1 MLLESNY
8 VLSMLYHLF
17 MYVDPISV
25 KCVHAHAHSP
35 SHSRQCNSMLHTQT
49 HTSLTILYAFACVGT
64 ETFQSLIV
72 LYIQNILKYTTV
84 YESEPSAHTIL
95 TQTP

>member
-49 HTSLTILYAFACVGT
+49 HTSHDFICVHFEFACVGT
-64 ETFQSLIV
+64 ETFQ
-72 LYIQNILKYTTV
+72 
-84 YESEPSAHTIL
+84 
-95 TQTP
+95 